1 MTRLPASYDALEA
14 GDEAS
19 GEAGE
24 QAHPDDDEDAP
35 QQVRRDAAARRRPDT
50 LPEPFVP
57 FGTQLAHFVLLCA
70 SL

>member
-24 QAHPDDDEDAP
+24 QAHPNDAEDAP
-35 QQVRRDAAARRRPDT
+35 TAGEA
-50 LPEPFVP
+50 
-57 FGTQLAHFVLLCA
+57 
-70 SL
+70 